1 MTAEHAAITIRDVQP
16 GDAPAI
22 DAVLRA
28 LGWFTHLDDIPSY
41 ETRARIARVIADKC
55 SPGGQNMLLVAESD
69 AGVVAGY
76 LFVHWLPNLIFGGEG
91 YVSEL
96 FVLPEAR
103 GQGIGGALLDEAK
116 RRGAAW
122 GYQRLTLF
130 NRRERESFQ
139 RGFYPKH
146 GWIERD
152 DTALFMYYLDED
164 HVLPR

>member
-1 MTAEHAAITIRDVQP
+1 MTAEHVTISIRDAALE
-16 GDAPAI
+16 DAPAI

-28 LGWFTHLDDIPSY
+28 LGWFTHLDDLPSS
-41 ETRARIARVIADKC
+41 ETQARIARVIAEKC
-55 SPGGQNMLLVAESD
+55 PPNGDNTLLVAETTQGT
-69 AGVVAGY
+69 AVGY

-96 FVLPEAR
+96 FILPEAR
-103 GQGIGGALLDEAK
+103 GRGVGGVLLEEAK
-116 RRGAAW
+116 RRGVAH

-130 NRRERESFQ
+130 NRRERESYQ

-152 DTALFMYYLDED
+152 DAALFMYYFEDEQQ
-164 HVLPR
+164 

>member
-1 MTAEHAAITIRDVQP
+1 MTGEHADSTIRDAMP
-16 GDAPAI
+16 EDAAAV

-28 LGWFTHLDDIPSY
+28 LGWFTHLDDIPPD
-41 ETRARIARVIADKC
+41 ETQARIARVIAAKC
-55 SPGGQNMLLVAESD
+55 SPGGDNTLLVAESD
-69 AGVVAGY
+69 ANEVVGY

-96 FVLPEAR
+96 FILPEAR
-103 GQGIGGALLDEAK
+103 GQGVGGALLEEAK
-116 RRGAAW
+116 RRGVAL

-130 NRRERESFQ
+130 NRRERESYQ

-152 DTALFMYYLDED
+152 DAALFMYYFDDEG
-164 HVLPR
+164 

>member
-1 MTAEHAAITIRDVQP
+1 MTGENTAITIRDAVP
-16 GDAPAI
+16 GDASAI

-28 LGWFTHLDDIPSY
+28 LGWFTHLDDIPSD
-41 ETRARIARVIADKC
+41 ESQARVARVIAEKC
-55 SPGGQNMLLVAESD
+55 TPGGDNTLLVAKSD
-69 AGVVAGY
+69 AQRIVGY

-96 FVLPEAR
+96 FILPDAR
-103 GQGIGGALLDEAK
+103 GHGFGGALLEEAK
-116 RRGAAW
+116 RRGVAL

-146 GWIERD
+146 GWVERD
-152 DTALFMYYLDED
+152 DTALFMFNLEEE
-164 HVLPR
+164 

>member
-1 MTAEHAAITIRDVQP
+1 MTAEHVTISIRDAALE
-16 GDAPAI
+16 DAPAI

-28 LGWFTHLDDIPSY
+28 LGWFTHFDDLPSS
-41 ETRARIARVIADKC
+41 ETQARIARVIAEQC
-55 SPGGQNMLLVAESD
+55 SPDGANTLLVAETVQD
-69 AGVVAGY
+69 AVVGY

-96 FVLPEAR
+96 FILPEAR
-103 GQGIGGALLDEAK
+103 GRGVGGVLLEEAK
-116 RRGAAW
+116 RRGVAH

-130 NRRERESFQ
+130 NRRERESYQ

-152 DTALFMYYLDED
+152 DAALFMYYFEDEQQ
-164 HVLPR
+164 

>member
-1 MTAEHAAITIRDVQP
+1 MTNERAAITIRNALSE
-16 GDAPAI
+16 DAPAI

-28 LGWFTHLDDIPSY
+28 LGWFTHLDDIPSSD
-41 ETRARIARVIADKC
+41 TQAGIARVIAEKC
-55 SPGGQNMLLVAESD
+55 SQDGDNTLLVAEYD
-69 AGVVAGY
+69 AGGVVGY

-96 FVLPEAR
+96 FILPEAR
-103 GQGIGGALLDEAK
+103 GQGIGGALLEEVK
-116 RRGAAW
+116 RRGIAR

-146 GWIERD
+146 GWVERD
-152 DTALFMYYLDED
+152 DAALFMYYFDDEG
-164 HVLPR
+164 

>member
-1 MTAEHAAITIRDVQP
+1 MTDEHAAITIRDAVP
-16 GDAPAI
+16 EDAPAI

-28 LGWFTHLDDIPSY
+28 LGWFTHLDDIPS
-41 ETRARIARVIADKC
+41 EASRARIARVIAEKC
-55 SPGGQNMLLVAESD
+55 SPGGDNTLLVAESD
-69 AGVVAGY
+69 ARGVVGY

-96 FVLPEAR
+96 FILPAAR
-103 GQGIGGALLDEAK
+103 GQGIGAALLDEAK
-116 RRGAAW
+116 RRGVAR

-152 DTALFMYYLDED
+152 DAALFMYYLDDEG
-164 HVLPR
+164 

>member
-1 MTAEHAAITIRDVQP
+1 MTDEYAAITIRDGRP
-16 GDAPAI
+16 EDAPAI

-28 LGWFTHLDDIPSY
+28 LGWFTHLDNIPSS
-41 ETRARIARVIADKC
+41 ETQARIARVITDKC
-55 SPGGQNMLLVAESD
+55 ALDGDNTLLVAETTD
-69 AGVVAGY
+69 GMVVGY

-96 FVLPEAR
+96 FILPAVR
-103 GQGIGGALLDEAK
+103 GQGIGGALLEEAK
-116 RRGAAW
+116 RRAMAR

-130 NRRERESFQ
+130 NRRERESYQ

-164 HVLPR
+164 